1 MEYNVKYHL
10 NEEKKI
16 KDHHKDN
23 KMIIFSEQGHKNIID
38 EDHERH
44 SNGATVGRS

>member
-23 KMIIFSEQGHKNIID
+23 KMIIFSEQGHKKHN
-38 EDHERH
+38 RRRPR
-44 SNGATVGRS
+44 TT